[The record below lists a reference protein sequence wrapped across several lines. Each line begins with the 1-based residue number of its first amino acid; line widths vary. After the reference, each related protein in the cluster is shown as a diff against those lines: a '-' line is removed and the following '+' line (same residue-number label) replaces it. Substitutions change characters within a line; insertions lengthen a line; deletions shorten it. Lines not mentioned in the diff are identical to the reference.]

1 MSLLAE
7 LRRRNVI
14 RMAGLYLVGAWL
26 VVQVA
31 ATLLPVFAAPEWV
44 MRVLVGLLAA
54 GFIAALVFS
63 WVFELTPG
71 GFKRDDEVPASES
84 IAPQTARRMDR
95 MIIVV
100 LALALGYFAIDKF
113 VLAPARHASSEPA
126 EAAAREA
133 TTTSPNDAAAAGDA
147 VANDATAVTANAI
160 DPKSIAVL
168 AFADLSQAQDQAY
181 FSDGVAEEILNALAK
196 VDELRVAGRTSSFY
210 FKGRNEPLAAIGSTL
225 GVAHVLEGSVRKQ
238 GERLRISAK
247 LLRVGDGVELWADT
261 FDGTDADIFGLQEN
275 IAQQVTS
282 QLKVALNADQGAG
295 LVDTGTTNPVA
306 YALYLRASDVFTRR
320 ASSEFLNAIKL
331 LEEAV
336 ALDPSF
342 ARAWSKLG
350 ALHAI
355 TPDYLNIPNR
365 VAEEAA
371 TASARRA
378 LALQS
383 NLAEPHAVL
392 GQVHAQ
398 DMRFAAA
405 RAAYEQALAIDAN
418 DLTANLWYALELGNT
433 GYQRA
438 KAARLEHV
446 LELDPLLPNALN
458 HYGDVLMIRGDL
470 DGARKA
476 LERAKELG
484 APNGDIFLWS
494 VSLAQG
500 RRNEARAELE
510 RAIRTFG
517 ANLPPTAVP
526 VIAAGI
532 IDEGEPRARALALV
546 RGLVAQPAYS
556 DSGMLAQA
564 LIRLGA
570 PDEALAMMARQPMNS
585 SNGLNMVWRL
595 GGEAARTSPAFA
607 EFARKVG
614 YAALWDQYGPPDLCR
629 KDANGDYRC
638 E

>member
-1 MSLLAE
+1 MSFLAE
-7 LRRRNVI
+7 LKRRNVI

-26 VVQVA
+26 ITQVA
-31 ATLLPVFAAPEWV
+31 GTLLPMFGAPGWAARSV
-44 MRVLVGLLAA
+44 VILLAI
-54 GFIAALVFS
+54 GFVPALVFA
-63 WVFELTPG
+63 WVFELTPQG
-71 GFKRDDEVPASES
+71 LKRDADVTQADS
-84 IAPQTARRMDR
+84 IAPRTARRMDR

-100 LALALGYFAIDKF
+100 LLLALGYFAVDKF
-113 VLAPARHASSEPA
+113 VLAPGRVADQP
-126 EAAAREA
+126 
-133 TTTSPNDAAAAGDA
+133 TGGA
-147 VANDATAVTANAI
+147 VAHGEPSTGAVGAPQLA
-160 DPKSIAVL
+160 DSKSIAVL
-168 AFADLSQAQDQAY
+168 AFANMSADPDNEY
-181 FSDGVAEEILNALAK
+181 FSDGVAEEILNALAR
-196 VDELRVAGRTSSFY
+196 VDDLKVAGRTSSFY

-225 GVAHVLEGSVRKQ
+225 GVAHVLEGAVRKQ
-238 GERLRISAK
+238 GDRLRISAK
-247 LLRVGDGVELWADT
+247 LLRVADGVELWADS

-282 QLKVALNADQGAG
+282 QLKVALKAGQGNK
-295 LVDTGTTNPVA
+295 LVDAGTTNPVA
-306 YALYLRASDVFTRR
+306 YALYLRATDVFNRR
-320 ASSEFLNAIKL
+320 AGGEFLNAIKL

-336 ALDPSF
+336 ALDPEF

-350 ALHAI
+350 ALHSL
-355 TPDYLNIPNR
+355 TPDYLNVDQRI
-365 VAEEAA
+365 AGEAA

-378 LALQS
+378 LALQP

-392 GQVHAQ
+392 GQAHSQAL
-398 DMRFAAA
+398 RYAAA
-405 RAAYEQALAIDAN
+405 RAEYEQALAIDAN
-418 DLTANLWYALELGNT
+418 DLTANLWFAIDLGNT

-458 HYGDVLMIRGDL
+458 HYADVLLRKGDL
-470 DGARKA
+470 DGARKN

-484 APNGDIFLWS
+484 AANGDIFLWS

-510 RAIRTFG
+510 RGITTFG

-526 VIAAGI
+526 VIADGI
-532 IDEGEPRARALALV
+532 LDEGEARARALALV
-546 RGLVAQPAYS
+546 RNLVAQPVYA

-570 PDEALAMMARQPMNS
+570 PDEALAMMAERPMNAS
-585 SNGLNMVWRL
+585 VGLNAIWRG
-595 GGEAARTSPAFA
+595 GGEGARTSPAFA

-614 YAALWDQYGPPDLCR
+614 YAALWDQYGPPDSCR